1 LTGRIVDRQGQG
13 VAGIVVAIQSDDHS
27 DLFAFRIV
35 IATAVRTDEAGR
47 FTLPPFL
54 GRCRVWL
61 TDRAPDYSR
70 QFLVMGAKPPPI
82 LPQRIALDGVDETQE
97 IEFREGES
105 VTVRGTV
112 RWADGSP
119 VPDIEIKSYMLPS
132 GWESGTDLASIRTDR
147 EGRYELRLPAP
158 AERVHVSIPQSIR
171 APDGTFQ
178 QARLAGPAAD
188 PFNQERVLTF
198 NVLTGDVEN
207 ADWVVNSAEAKK
219 P

>member
-1 LTGRIVDRQGQG
+1 LFLALIAAVLLVRS
-13 VAGIVVAIQSDDHS
+13 AGPLQLERS
-27 DLFAFRIV
+27 
-35 IATAVRTDEAGR
+35 TDA
-47 FTLPPFL
+47 
-54 GRCRVWL
+54 
-61 TDRAPDYSR
+61 
-70 QFLVMGAKPPPI
+70 MGA
-82 LPQRIALDGVDETQE
+82 T
-97 IEFREGES
+97 FS
-105 VTVRGTV
+105 VVL
-112 RWADGSP
+112 
-119 VPDIEIKSYMLPS
+119 Y
-132 GWESGTDLASIRTDR
+132 GTDLASIRTDR